1 MNLYELID
9 ALHDSKGIAH
19 KRDIAPVVKTLS
31 LGAHST
37 IKVGDDC
44 AAIPNSSGGHTLFA
58 IEGFLPNFVERDPWF
73 AGWCGIMVNLS
84 DIYAMGGRPTA
95 VVNALWSRGDE
106 SMQTLLK
113 GMADASRIYGVPI
126 VGGHSNSHA
135 DSGHLAVSVLGH
147 ANALLTSFD
156 AEAGDLL
163 LAAVDLRGAYREPF
177 PHWNC
182 TTNAPPERLRG
193 DLELL
198 PTIAEAG
205 LCKAAKDISQAGWIG
220 TTMMLLEC
228 SAIGASIDIDA
239 IPKPQN
245 SDVQRWLLSAFP
257 SFGFALAVKPHQAN
271 EVIARFQARGLAC
284 AVIGECNDS
293 RKLELRSG
301 NGSSAQRAIA
311 WDFAQQALIGCG
323 PGIQNTTEKTH
334 A

>member
-1 MNLYELID
+1 MNLHALID
-9 ALHDSKGIAH
+9 TLHDSKGLAH
-19 KRDIAPVVKTLS
+19 KRDIEAVVKTLS
-31 LGAHST
+31 LGAHSD

-44 AAIPNSSGGHTLFA
+44 AAIPNPGGGYTLFA
-58 IEGFLPNFVERDPWF
+58 IEGFLPSFVERDPWF

-95 VVNALWSRGDE
+95 VVDALWSRGDE
-106 SMQTLLK
+106 AMQALLK
-113 GMADASRIYGVPI
+113 GMADASRCYGVPI
-126 VGGHSNSHA
+126 VGGHSNSRA
-135 DSGHLAVSVLGH
+135 DSGHLAVSVIGH

-182 TTNAPPERLRG
+182 TSKAPPERLRG

-198 PTIAEAG
+198 PAIAEAG

-220 TTMMLLEC
+220 STMMLLEC
-228 SAIGASIDIDA
+228 SAVGACIDIDA
-239 IPKPQN
+239 IPKPAA
-245 SDVQRWLLSAFP
+245 SDAQRWLLSAFP
-257 SFGFALAVKPHQAN
+257 SFGFVLAVKPHQA
-271 EVIARFQARGLAC
+271 EDVIARFHSRDLAC

-293 RKLELRSG
+293 RKLELRS
-301 NGSSAQRAIA
+301 ADARAVA
-311 WDFAQQALIGCG
+311 WDFSQQALIGCG
-323 PGIQNTTEKTH
+323 PRVQDTHEKTH

>member
-1 MNLYELID
+1 MNLHELID
-9 ALHDSKGIAH
+9 TLHDSKGLAH
-19 KRDIAPVVKTLS
+19 KRDIEAVVKTLS
-31 LGAHST
+31 LGAHSD

-44 AAIPNSSGGHTLFA
+44 AAIPSPGGGYTLFA
-58 IEGFLPNFVERDPWF
+58 IEGFLPSFVERDPWF

-95 VVNALWSRGDE
+95 VVDALWSRGDE
-106 SMQTLLK
+106 AMQALLK
-113 GMADASRIYGVPI
+113 GMADASRCYGVPI
-126 VGGHSNSHA
+126 VGGHSNSRA
-135 DSGHLAVSVLGH
+135 DSGHLAVSVIGH

-182 TTNAPPERLRG
+182 TTKAPPERLRG

-198 PTIAEAG
+198 PAIAEAG

-220 TTMMLLEC
+220 STMMLLEC
-228 SAIGASIDIDA
+228 SAVGACIDIDA
-239 IPKPQN
+239 IPKPAA
-245 SDVQRWLLSAFP
+245 SDAQRWLLSAFP
-257 SFGFALAVKPHQAN
+257 SFGFVLAVKPHQAE
-271 EVIARFQARGLAC
+271 EVIARFHARDLAC
-284 AVIGECNDS
+284 AVVGECNDS
-293 RKLELRSG
+293 RRLELRS
-301 NGSSAQRAIA
+301 ADARAIA

-323 PGIQNTTEKTH
+323 PRVQDTQEKAH